1 LRKENAG
8 LSTEYSAKIAEILA
22 STEER
27 RGVVWSLQES
37 GDLNVNLV
45 RFTEGEG
52 VGEHV
57 NDEVDVLL
65 VGVSGSGEVRIN
77 GRLQCLSSGTLILL
91 PKGARRS
98 TRGSSADFAYLT
110 VHRRRGPLKIG
121 VPRQN
126 AG

>member
-1 LRKENAG
+1 
-8 LSTEYSAKIAEILA
+8 LSTEYGAKFAEILA
-22 STEER
+22 SAEGRT
-27 RGVVWSLQES
+27 GVVWSLQES

-77 GRLQCLSSGTLILL
+77 GRLHCLSGGTLIFI

-98 TRGSSADFAYLT
+98 THGISADFAYLT
-110 VHRRRGPLKIG
+110 VHRRRGPLRVG
-121 VPRQN
+121 VPTRDE
-126 AG
+126 A